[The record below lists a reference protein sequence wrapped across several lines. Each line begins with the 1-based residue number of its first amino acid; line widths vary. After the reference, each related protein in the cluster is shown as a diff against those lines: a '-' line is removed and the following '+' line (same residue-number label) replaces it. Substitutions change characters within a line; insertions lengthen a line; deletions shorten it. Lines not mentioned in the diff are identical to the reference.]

1 MARVSISRAAGAV
14 WEAGNEDWVRRDVIK
29 VSEADTCSE
38 SDYLSYVSHEIG
50 VSWQSPRV
58 TCTAARAEI
67 IITSA
72 ECCYGG
78 PLRYGHAADLF
89 FTLRAHVEL
98 DVRT

>member
-1 MARVSISRAAGAV
+1 
-14 WEAGNEDWVRRDVIK
+14 

-58 TCTAARAEI
+58 TCKAARAEI

-72 ECCYGG
+72 ECSRSR
-78 PLRYGHAADLF
+78 LWRHAFIRGTEA
-89 FTLRAHVEL
+89 EWY
-98 DVRT
+98 